1 MMKTPDSFTG
11 QETIKIHIYI
21 KKGIKT
27 MFRIYLTNLGKY
39 NEGELIGEW
48 VDLPATD
55 DELEEV
61 KTRIGISDEPD
72 ENGMYYEEYF
82 ITDYEN
88 DYGYKVDEYESLD
101 DLNEIAEQLEDL
113 DEEQKEAVAVY
124 TEQYGGDINEAVKT
138 VTNGDY
144 SIYYNCGDMADV
156 AYEVVQECGYLDQMP
171 ENLRNYFDYEAFG
184 RDLDIEGNFFYSN
197 GNYYEFY

>member
-1 MMKTPDSFTG
+1 
-11 QETIKIHIYI
+11 
-21 KKGIKT
+21 
-27 MFRIYLTNLGKY
+27 MFKIYLTNLGKY

-72 ENGMYYEEYF
+72 ENGNYYEEYF
-82 ITDYEN
+82 ITDYDN
-88 DYGYKVDEYESLD
+88 DYGYKVDEYEDLD
-101 DLNEIAEQLEDL
+101 ILNQIAEQLEDL
-113 DEEQKEAVAVY
+113 DEEQKDAVHAY
-124 TEQYGGDINEAVKT
+124 TEGVDDDIDRAVET

-144 SIYYNCGDMADV
+144 RVYYDCNDMADV

-184 RDLDIEGNFFYSN
+184 RDLDIEGTFTYYN

>member
-1 MMKTPDSFTG
+1 
-11 QETIKIHIYI
+11 
-21 KKGIKT
+21 
-27 MFRIYLTNLGKY
+27 MFKIYLTNLGKY

-61 KTRIGISDEPD
+61 KNRIGISDEPD
-72 ENGMYYEEYF
+72 ENGNYYEEYF
-82 ITDYEN
+82 ITDYDN
-88 DYGYKVDEYESLD
+88 DYGYKVDEYENLD

-113 DEEQKEAVAVY
+113 DEEQKDAVHAY
-124 TEQYGGDINEAVKT
+124 TECMYDDIEKAVEI

-144 SIYYNCGDMADV
+144 RVYYDCDDMADV
-156 AYEVVQECGYLDQMP
+156 AYEVVQECGYLEQMP

-184 RDLDIEGNFFYSN
+184 RDLDIEGTFAYYN
-197 GNYYEFY
+197 GNYYEFFNPFKLNTGDFH

>member
-1 MMKTPDSFTG
+1 
-11 QETIKIHIYI
+11 
-21 KKGIKT
+21 
-27 MFRIYLTNLGKY
+27 MFKIYLTNLGKY

-61 KTRIGISDEPD
+61 KARIGISDEPD
-72 ENGMYYEEYF
+72 ENGIYYEEYF

-88 DYGYKVDEYESLD
+88 DYGYKVDEYEDLD
-101 DLNEIAEQLEDL
+101 ILNQIAEQLEDL
-113 DEEQKEAVAVY
+113 DEEQKDAVHAY
-124 TEQYGGDINEAVKT
+124 TECVDDDIDRAVEA

-144 SIYYNCGDMADV
+144 RVYYDCNDMSDV
-156 AYEVVQECGYLDQMP
+156 AYEVVQECGYLEQMP

-184 RDLDIEGNFFYSN
+184 RDLDIEGTFTYYN

>member
-1 MMKTPDSFTG
+1 
-11 QETIKIHIYI
+11 
-21 KKGIKT
+21 
-27 MFRIYLTNLGKY
+27 MFKIYLTNLGKY

-61 KTRIGISDEPD
+61 KARIGISDEPD
-72 ENGMYYEEYF
+72 ENGIYYEEYF
-82 ITDYEN
+82 ITDYDN
-88 DYGYKVDEYESLD
+88 DYGYEVDEYEDLD
-101 DLNEIAEQLEDL
+101 ILNQIAEQLEDL
-113 DEEQKEAVAVY
+113 DEEQKDAVHAY
-124 TEQYGGDINEAVKT
+124 TECVDDDIDRAVET

-144 SIYYNCGDMADV
+144 RVYYDCNDMADV

-184 RDLDIEGNFFYSN
+184 RDLDIEGTFTYYN
-197 GNYYEFY
+197 GNYYEFF

>member
-1 MMKTPDSFTG
+1 
-11 QETIKIHIYI
+11 
-21 KKGIKT
+21 
-27 MFRIYLTNLGKY
+27 MFKIYLTNLGKY

>member
-1 MMKTPDSFTG
+1 
-11 QETIKIHIYI
+11 
-21 KKGIKT
+21 
-27 MFRIYLTNLGKY
+27 MFKIYLTNLGKY

-48 VDLPATD
+48 VDLPTTD
-55 DELEEV
+55 DELEEA

-72 ENGMYYEEYF
+72 ENGNYYEEYF

-113 DEEQKEAVAVY
+113 DEEQRDAVHAY
-124 TEQYGGDINEAVKT
+124 TECMYDDIDKAVEA

-144 SIYYNCGDMADV
+144 RVYYDCNDMADV

-184 RDLDIEGNFFYSN
+184 RDLDIEGTFTYYN

>member
-1 MMKTPDSFTG
+1 
-11 QETIKIHIYI
+11 
-21 KKGIKT
+21 
-27 MFRIYLTNLGKY
+27 MFKIYLTNLGKY

-48 VDLPATD
+48 VELPATD

-61 KTRIGISDEPD
+61 KARIGISDEPD
-72 ENGMYYEEYF
+72 ENGNYYEEYF

-88 DYGYKVDEYESLD
+88 DFGYKVGEYESLD

-113 DEEQKEAVAVY
+113 DEEQKDAVHAY
-124 TEQYGGDINEAVKT
+124 TECMYDDIEKAVET

-144 SIYYNCGDMADV
+144 RVYYGCNDMADV
-156 AYEVVQECGYLDQMP
+156 AYEVVQERGYLDQMP

-184 RDLDIEGNFFYSN
+184 RDLDIEGAFTDYN
-197 GNYYEFY
+197 GNYYEFF

>member
-1 MMKTPDSFTG
+1 
-11 QETIKIHIYI
+11 
-21 KKGIKT
+21 
-27 MFRIYLTNLGKY
+27 MFKIYLTNLGKY

-61 KTRIGISDEPD
+61 KNRIGISDEPD
-72 ENGMYYEEYF
+72 ENGIYYEEYF

-88 DYGYKVDEYESLD
+88 DYGYKVDEYEDLD
-101 DLNEIAEQLEDL
+101 ILNQIAEQLEDL
-113 DEEQKEAVAVY
+113 DEEQKDAVHAY
-124 TEQYGGDINEAVKT
+124 TECVDDDIDRAVET

-144 SIYYNCGDMADV
+144 RVYYDCDDMADV

-184 RDLDIEGNFFYSN
+184 RDLDIEGTFTYYN